1 MPRHWKL
8 CPDHSGILL
17 MSQPD
22 KPKHF
27 MMAIPIQSWDN
38 AKTDTRRG
46 DQPKRKNDSKKKK
59 KRQAKKTQD
68 MSHAVLTTFSLIVW
82 NKLLIIVRYLS

>member
-1 MPRHWKL
+1 MQRQTL
-8 CPDHSGILL
+8 EEETN
-17 MSQPD
+17 QRERT
-22 KPKHF
+22 
-27 MMAIPIQSWDN
+27 IQ
-38 AKTDTRRG
+38 
-46 DQPKRKNDSKKKK
+46 KKKK